1 MSNSA
6 AGILS
11 ITRSAMLS
19 RTSEGHSRN
28 HKVIQGNPK
37 NTVPTPTLSVR
48 VGLLLK
54 PNLAIL
60 GGVLMVRRYSPMLQ
74 ATRVHPLPTPC
85 WSGDAAFEGRD
96 IKCLMRVRPE
106 SLYGSRTLHE
116 TTPSGNDFLPMVN
129 CIEIISQ
136 DVYLFILHDVPEN
149 FYIIMSL
156 WPSFTRISSH

>member
-1 MSNSA
+1 M
-6 AGILS
+6 
-11 ITRSAMLS
+11 
-19 RTSEGHSRN
+19 
-28 HKVIQGNPK
+28 
-37 NTVPTPTLSVR
+37 PTPTLSVR

-116 TTPSGNDFLPMVN
+116 TTPSGNDFLSMVN

-156 WPSFTRISSH
+156 WPSLTRISSH

>member
-1 MSNSA
+1 
-6 AGILS
+6 
-11 ITRSAMLS
+11 
-19 RTSEGHSRN
+19 
-28 HKVIQGNPK
+28 
-37 NTVPTPTLSVR
+37 
-48 VGLLLK
+48 
-54 PNLAIL
+54 
-60 GGVLMVRRYSPMLQ
+60 MVRRYSPMLQ

-116 TTPSGNDFLPMVN
+116 TTPSGNDFLSMVN

-156 WPSFTRISSH
+156 WPSLTRISSH